1 MTDRTDHIAQADTTM
16 SRGLAIT
23 AIVLSVVAIGF
34 SGWVFF
40 QLPEEVSLTD
50 LEQQVASNT
59 TAIEVAA
66 SDASDNSQ
74 TIRDLTGEVQE
85 AFDALWPRL
94 TGVER
99 DASDAQ
105 DSADDA
111 MTLADEAYNR
121 AEGIEQD
128 LGICLYVQE
137 IGVRYTY
144 WSNVTFGGQ
153 EYMYRCER

>member
-1 MTDRTDHIAQADTTM
+1 MTDRTDHADQAETTM
-16 SRGLAIT
+16 TRGLAIT
-23 AIVLSVVAIGF
+23 AIVLSVIAIGF

-50 LEQQVASNT
+50 LERQVASNT
-59 TAIEVAA
+59 NAVDVSA
-66 SDASDNSQ
+66 SDASDNSRA
-74 TIRDLTGEVQE
+74 IRDLTEELQE
-85 AFDALWPRL
+85 TFDALWPRL
-94 TGVER
+94 AGAER

-105 DSADDA
+105 DIADDA
-111 MTLADEAYNR
+111 VSLADEAYSP

-137 IGVRYTY
+137 IGVRYSY
-144 WSNVTFGGQ
+144 WSNITFGGQ